1 MERARPLDQWH
12 CRVGQPRMRLTD
24 GFGPFGPNFSV
35 GLRPDQD
42 PDELNPFLRIW
53 INWVSQLLV
62 LVHYLDSTI
71 TNSQNLDDNLDGL
84 RSCSR

>member
-1 MERARPLDQWH
+1 MNHDPPIGDSMMPLKVED
-12 CRVGQPRMRLTD
+12 
-24 GFGPFGPNFSV
+24 
-35 GLRPDQD
+35 
-42 PDELNPFLRIW
+42 LNPFLRIW